1 MSVKTWVKQTRADFL
16 ALSVVL
22 VMIGGAAAR
31 HDGSF
36 HAAHFFLTVVG
47 VVLAHASVNLFNEYS
62 DWRTG
67 IDSHTV
73 RTPFSGGSGTLQ
85 AGENDPKLVLF
96 ASWLTLIAAFLIGC
110 YLAWAAGW
118 EILAI
123 MAVGGAVTVFYS
135 DYLAK
140 WMLGEIASGLT
151 LGSLVVVGAYFVQT
165 GAFTPGIVWIS
176 IPPGLL
182 TLELLLLN
190 EFPDVEADRRGGR
203 RHMVIVFGKRRAAF
217 IYSAILAS
225 VYAVIV
231 YSAFVTD
238 APKAVLIS
246 MLTAPLAIMAALGT
260 VRHFN
265 DTRLLVPAQGMNVIV
280 VLATD
285 FLLAVGFLIG

>member
-1 MSVKTWVKQTRADFL
+1 MSVKTWLKQTRADFL
-16 ALSVVL
+16 VLSVAL

-36 HAAHFFLTVVG
+36 HTAYFFLTVIG
-47 VVLAHASVNLFNEYS
+47 VVLAHMSVNLFNEYS

-67 IDSHTV
+67 IDSQTV
-73 RTPFSGGSGTLQ
+73 RTPFSGGSGVLQ
-85 AGENDPKLVLF
+85 AGGNDPKRVLF
-96 ASWLTLIAAFLIGC
+96 ASWLTLITAFLIGC
-110 YLAWAAGW
+110 YLTWASGW

-123 MAVGGAVTVFYS
+123 MAIGGVVTVFYT
-135 DYLAK
+135 DYLAR
-140 WMLGEIASGLT
+140 WMLGEIVSGLT
-151 LGSLVVVGAYFVQT
+151 LGSLVVIGAYFVQT

-217 IYSAILAS
+217 IYSAILAA

-238 APKAVLIS
+238 VPKAVLIS
-246 MLTAPLAIMAALGT
+246 MFTAPLAIMASIRT
-260 VRHFN
+260 
-265 DTRLLVPAQGMNVIV
+265 
-280 VLATD
+280 
-285 FLLAVGFLIG
+285 